1 MRFWMSK
8 TSKPGSALWAITA
21 IGAALC
27 AIGTARAEE
36 AVQLDELSVET
47 RGGGASKSYGASVG
61 VIGSPPP
68 AYAGGQV
75 GSGSRLGLLGN
86 RNSFDQPYSQTS
98 FTDQLIRDQQAH
110 TLQDVVSNDPAVRTN
125 VPPLSGIQGFLIRGF
140 PYFAQDVAFNGLY
153 GVSDAFNPAIEPVER
168 VEVLHGPGTLL
179 TGIPL
184 FGNIGGVINL
194 IPKRALD
201 EPLTRVTQSYISN
214 AQSYTALDLSR
225 RYGAANEWGLRF
237 NGAYQFGGTPIDRQ
251 QIEFGVAAL
260 ALDYRGERLRVSADL
275 GYQKT
280 DLNAALRTRTVSP
293 GFPIPRAPDLRINPQ
308 QSWEYRDSDNKSVAL
323 RAEYD
328 LTDALTLFAAYGH
341 SQFYQEYFGAV
352 LTIFNARGDFR
363 EPINYLPFIS
373 HADTAEAGLRG
384 RFDTGSIRHEFGLVA
399 TGLWYDQSQNTYPV
413 GPTIVSNIYAP
424 ITVAPRSAVGQTR
437 AMPPTTGR
445 TNRSAAL
452 ADTLSILDGRV
463 QLIVGGRWQG
473 ITVRSFDPRSGATT
487 AIADSGAFSPG
498 AGLVVKP
505 WERLSL
511 YANYSE
517 GLTAP
522 SVPVTAVNANQA
534 FGAIRSNQIEAGA
547 KYDFGS
553 LGLGFA
559 AYDLQ
564 QPFGFLDSSNRFR
577 VDGTQR
583 NRGLEFT
590 AFGEPVAGVRVVGGL
605 SLIDGRL
612 VKTQGGAFDGN
623 VALGVPAV
631 QLNLYGEYDLP
642 WLAPGL
648 TVTGRVVYTAAQY
661 YDQANSQKIPDW
673 ATLDLGLRYKTVIQ
687 DRPVTWQANVLNVT
701 GNNYWATT
709 GRGLL
714 APGAPRTVLV
724 SASVDF

>member
-1 MRFWMSK
+1 MWFWMRKVSILL
-8 TSKPGSALWAITA
+8 SVTA
-21 IGAALC
+21 TGAVLC
-27 AIGTARAEE
+27 TVIAARAEE
-36 AVQLDELSVET
+36 MVQLDELSVET
-47 RGGGASKSYGASVG
+47 QGQGTPKSYGAAVG
-61 VIGSPPP
+61 VIGHAPP

-75 GSGSRLGLLGN
+75 GSRSRLGLLGN

-110 TLQDVVSNDPAVRTN
+110 TLQDVINNDPAVRTN
-125 VPPLSGIQGFLIRGF
+125 VPPSSGIQGFLIRGF
-140 PYFAQDVAFNGLY
+140 PYFAQDIAFNGLY
-153 GVSDAFNPAIEPVER
+153 GVSDAFNPAI
-168 VEVLHGPGTLL
+168 EVLHGPGTLL

-184 FGNIGGVINL
+184 FGNIGGMINL

-201 EPLTRVTQSYISN
+201 VPLTRVTQSYISN
-214 AQSYTALDLSR
+214 AQSYTAVDLSR
-225 RYGAANEWGLRF
+225 RYGPSNEWGLRF
-237 NGAYQFGGTPIDRQ
+237 NGAYQFGRTPIDRQ
-251 QIEFGVAAL
+251 QMEFGVAAL
-260 ALDYRGERLRVSADL
+260 ALDYRGENLRVSADL

-280 DLNAALRTRTVSP
+280 DLNAAFRTRTVSP

-328 LTDALTLFAAYGH
+328 LTDALTLYAAYGH
-341 SQFYQEYFGAV
+341 SQFYQVYFGAT
-352 LTIFNARGDFR
+352 LTIFNALGNYR
-363 EPINYLPFIS
+363 EPINYLPYIS
-373 HADTAEAGLRG
+373 NADTAEAGLRG
-384 RFDTGSIRHEFGLVA
+384 QFDTGPVRHEFGIAA
-399 TGLWYDQSQNTYPV
+399 TGLWYDQSQITYPV

-424 ITVAPRSAVGQTR
+424 VTAPPRSAIGQTR
-437 AMPPTTGR
+437 AMPPTTAR
-445 TNRSAAL
+445 INQSVAV
-452 ADTLSILDGRV
+452 ADTLSILDGNV
-463 QLIVGGRWQG
+463 QLTVGGRWQG
-473 ITVRSFDPRSGATT
+473 ITVRSLDSRTGATT
-487 AIADSGAFSPG
+487 GIADSGAFSPG

-505 WERLSL
+505 WEKLSL

-522 SVPVTAVNANQA
+522 SVPATAVNANQA
-534 FGAIRSNQIEAGA
+534 FGAVRSDQIEAGA

-564 QPFGFLDSSNRFR
+564 QPFGFLDSTNRFR
-577 VDGTQR
+577 IDGTQR

-590 AFGEPVAGVRVVGGL
+590 AFGEPVTGIRVLGGV

-612 VKTQGGAFDGN
+612 LKTQGGQFNGN
-623 VALGVPAV
+623 VAIGVPAV

-648 TVTGRVVYTAAQY
+648 TVTGRVIYTAAQY
-661 YDQANSQKIPDW
+661 YDQANRQTIPDW
-673 ATLDLGLRYKTVIQ
+673 ATLDLGLRYKTILQ
-687 DRPVTWQANVLNVT
+687 DRPVTWQASVLNVT

-714 APGAPRTVLV
+714 APGAPRTILI

>member
-1 MRFWMSK
+1 MRFWMRK
-8 TSKPGSALWAITA
+8 APALEAIVWAVVN
-21 IGAALC
+21 GALLC
-27 AIGTARAEE
+27 AAGTARAED

-47 RGGGASKSYGASVG
+47 QGRGAPKSYGASVG
-61 VIGSPPP
+61 VVDPPPP

-86 RNSFDQPYSQTS
+86 RSSFDQPYSQTS

-110 TLQDVVSNDPAVRTN
+110 TLQDVINNDPAVRTN
-125 VPPLSGIQGFLIRGF
+125 VPPSSGIQGFLIRGF
-140 PYFAQDVAFNGLY
+140 PYFAQDIAFNGLY
-153 GVSDAFNPAIEPVER
+153 GVSDAFNPAIEPIER

-179 TGIPL
+179 TGTPL

-201 EPLTRVTQSYISN
+201 APLTRVTQGYIST

-225 RYGAANEWGLRF
+225 RYGPSNEWGLRF
-237 NGAYQFGGTPIDRQ
+237 NGAYQFGRTPIDLQ
-251 QIEFGVAAL
+251 QLEFGVAAL
-260 ALDYRGERLRVSADL
+260 ALDYRGENLRVSADL

-280 DLNAALRTRTVSP
+280 DLNAAFRTRSVSS

-328 LTDALTLFAAYGH
+328 LNDAVTLYAAYGH

-363 EPINYLPFIS
+363 EPINYLPYIS
-373 HADTAEAGLRG
+373 NADTAEAGLRG
-384 RFDTGSIRHEFGLVA
+384 RLDTGPVRHEFGIAA
-399 TGLWYDQSQNTYPV
+399 TGLWYDQSQISYPV
-413 GPTIVSNIYAP
+413 GSTIVSNIYAP
-424 ITVAPRSAVGQTR
+424 ITVPPRSAIGQTR
-437 AMPPTTGR
+437 AMPPTTA
-445 TNRSAAL
+445 RSNQSVAV
-452 ADTLSILDGRV
+452 ADTLSILDGHV
-463 QLIVGGRWQG
+463 QLTLGGRWQS
-473 ITVRSFDPRSGATT
+473 ITVKSLDPRTGSTT
-487 AIADSGAFSPG
+487 GLADSGAFSPG

-505 WERLSL
+505 WEALSL

-522 SVPVTAVNANQA
+522 SVPVAAVNANQP
-534 FGAIRSNQIEAGA
+534 FGAVRSDQIEAGV
-547 KYDFGS
+547 KYDFGN

-564 QPFGFLDSSNRFR
+564 QPFGFLDSSSRFR
-577 VDGTQR
+577 IDGTQR

-590 AFGEPVAGVRVVGGL
+590 AFGEPVAGIRVVGGV

-612 VKTQGGAFDGN
+612 LKTQGGQFNGN
-623 VALGVPAV
+623 VAIGVPAV

-648 TVTGRVVYTAAQY
+648 TITGRVIYTAAQY
-661 YDQANSQKIPDW
+661 YDQANSQTIPDW
-673 ATLDLGLRYKTVIQ
+673 ATLDLGLRYKTILQ
-687 DRPVTWQANVLNVT
+687 DRPVTWQANILNVT

-714 APGAPRTVLV
+714 APGAPRTVLI

>member
-1 MRFWMSK
+1 MWFWMRKVSILL
-8 TSKPGSALWAITA
+8 SATA
-21 IGAALC
+21 TGAVLC
-27 AIGTARAEE
+27 TVIAARAEE
-36 AVQLDELSVET
+36 MVQLDELSVET
-47 RGGGASKSYGASVG
+47 QGQGTPKSYGAAVG
-61 VIGSPPP
+61 VIGHAPP

-75 GSGSRLGLLGN
+75 GSRSRLGLLGN

-110 TLQDVVSNDPAVRTN
+110 TLQDVINNDPAVRTN
-125 VPPLSGIQGFLIRGF
+125 VPPSSGIQGFLIRGF
-140 PYFAQDVAFNGLY
+140 PYFAQDIAFNGLY
-153 GVSDAFNPAIEPVER
+153 GVSDAFNPAI
-168 VEVLHGPGTLL
+168 EVLHGPGTLL

-184 FGNIGGVINL
+184 FGNIGGMINL

-201 EPLTRVTQSYISN
+201 VPLTRVTQSYISN
-214 AQSYTALDLSR
+214 AQSYTAVDLSR
-225 RYGAANEWGLRF
+225 RYGPSNEWGLRF
-237 NGAYQFGGTPIDRQ
+237 NGAYQFGRTPIDRQ
-251 QIEFGVAAL
+251 QMEFGVAAL
-260 ALDYRGERLRVSADL
+260 ALDYRGENLRVSADL

-280 DLNAALRTRTVSP
+280 DLNAAFRTRTVSP

-328 LTDALTLFAAYGH
+328 LTDALTLYAAYGH
-341 SQFYQEYFGAV
+341 SQFYQVYFGAT
-352 LTIFNARGDFR
+352 LTIFNALGNYR
-363 EPINYLPFIS
+363 EPINYLPYIS
-373 HADTAEAGLRG
+373 NADTAEAGLRG
-384 RFDTGSIRHEFGLVA
+384 QFDTGPVRHEFGIAA
-399 TGLWYDQSQNTYPV
+399 TGLWYDQSQITYPV

-424 ITVAPRSAVGQTR
+424 VTAPPRSAIGQTR
-437 AMPPTTGR
+437 AMPPTTAR
-445 TNRSAAL
+445 INQSVAV
-452 ADTLSILDGRV
+452 ADTLSILDGNV
-463 QLIVGGRWQG
+463 QLTVGGRWQG
-473 ITVRSFDPRSGATT
+473 ITVRSLDSRTGATT
-487 AIADSGAFSPG
+487 GIADSGAFSPG

-505 WERLSL
+505 WEKLSL

-522 SVPVTAVNANQA
+522 SVPATAVNANQA
-534 FGAIRSNQIEAGA
+534 FGAVRSDQIEAGA

-564 QPFGFLDSSNRFR
+564 QPFGFLDSTNRFR
-577 VDGTQR
+577 IDGTQR

-590 AFGEPVAGVRVVGGL
+590 AFGEPVTGIRVLGGV

-612 VKTQGGAFDGN
+612 LKTQGGQFNGN
-623 VALGVPAV
+623 VAIGVPAV

-648 TVTGRVVYTAAQY
+648 TVTGRVIYTAAQY
-661 YDQANSQKIPDW
+661 YDQANRQTIPDW
-673 ATLDLGLRYKTVIQ
+673 ATLDLGLRYKTILQ
-687 DRPVTWQANVLNVT
+687 DRPVTWQASVLNVT

-714 APGAPRTVLV
+714 APGAPRTILI